1 MSKFTLQNQEMEKLT
16 FMNIETEPS
25 DEMLQLIMK
34 EVVEDA
40 KKKMELS
47 KKALSDKIIIE
58 TEDAQRK
65 YFSAK

>member
-1 MSKFTLQNQEMEKLT
+1 MEKLT

-47 KKALSDKIIIE
+47 KKALADKIIIE
-58 TEDAQRK
+58 TEEAQRK
-65 YFSAK
+65 YF

>member
-1 MSKFTLQNQEMEKLT
+1 MSKFTLQIQKMEKLT

-47 KKALSDKIIIE
+47 KKALSDKIITE
-58 TEDAQRK
+58 TEEAQRK

>member
-1 MSKFTLQNQEMEKLT
+1 MEKLT

-40 KKKMELS
+40 KKKWSYLN
-47 KKALSDKIIIE
+47 KHCLIK
-58 TEDAQRK
+58 
-65 YFSAK
+65 

>member
-1 MSKFTLQNQEMEKLT
+1 MEKLT
-16 FMNIETEPS
+16 FMDIETEPS

-47 KKALSDKIIIE
+47 KKALSDKIITE
-58 TEDAQRK
+58 TEEAQRK

>member
-1 MSKFTLQNQEMEKLT
+1 
-16 FMNIETEPS
+16 MNIETEPS

-47 KKALSDKIIIE
+47 KQALSDKIIIE
-58 TEDAQRK
+58 TEEAQRK
-65 YFSAK
+65 YFSTK